1 MRELIYRPRTAF
13 DLESIIVYCRRSIP
27 KSRCHAT
34 GLHEHQGS
42 GERELCAMPML
53 GHPFIDESLNR
64 RIVRSWLV
72 GNYWVFCT
80 YNEDVFTV

>member
-1 MRELIYRPRTAF
+1 
-13 DLESIIVYCRRSIP
+13 
-27 KSRCHAT
+27 
-34 GLHEHQGS
+34 
-42 GERELCAMPML
+42 MPML